1 MNVKRRSCA
10 DLIYFQ
16 SGLTVIIM
24 SERYQKHNRPLAAV
38 IPYQSCAGEFT
49 ETFHKFHILS
59 AFPNFLF
66 PSCYSTIVFF
76 IPERVATSQYLS
88 VESSGM
94 LPWQIQMFQNTTL
107 KMMLSVV
114 YICLPSTCDC
124 N

>member
-1 MNVKRRSCA
+1 MLRDVSSCA

-38 IPYQSCAGEFT
+38 IPYQSCAGEFS

-76 IPERVATSQYLS
+76 FYSGTCSDFTISFSREFWNASMANPDVPEYHIKNDVVRGVYLFT
-88 VESSGM
+88 VNM
-94 LPWQIQMFQNTTL
+94 
-107 KMMLSVV
+107 
-114 YICLPSTCDC
+114 
-124 N
+124 